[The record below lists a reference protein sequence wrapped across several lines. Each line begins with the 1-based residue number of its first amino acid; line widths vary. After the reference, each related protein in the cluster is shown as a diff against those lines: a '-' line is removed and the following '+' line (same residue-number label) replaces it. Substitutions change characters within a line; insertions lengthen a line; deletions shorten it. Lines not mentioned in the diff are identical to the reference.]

1 MEMARLARLQKTVR
15 DHGLDALLITHLPNI
30 HYLIGYS
37 GSNGILICPSQG
49 KPHFFTD
56 FRYKA
61 QVKIEVA
68 GAKITIVDRERT
80 LLDAIVDKQLFSDF
94 DAVGF
99 EENRILFWAHDF
111 LRKKFRHLKLVAKK
125 EMVEC
130 MTMIKTDDEISMIQ
144 KAADI
149 GDQVFDKVIN
159 MIKPGMSEREVSA
172 EISYQT
178 KKMGGE
184 GDAFEVIVA
193 SGERSALP
201 HGLASDKKLKKGE
214 MITLDF
220 GVKYK
225 GFNSDMTRTV
235 ALGKVSTE
243 LQKMYDVV
251 RVAQQRA
258 IDKAKPG
265 MNGRELDSVAR
276 DYITLHGYGSKFGHG
291 TGHGLGI
298 EVHEIPVIAQRG
310 ERFTLEPSQVFTIEP
325 GIYVEGIGGVRIE
338 DDVIMRKDSVEVINK
353 SPKELIVL

>member
-1 MEMARLARLQKTVR
+1 MARLARLQKTVR

-37 GSNGILICPSQG
+37 GSNGILVVPAQG

-80 LLDAIVDKQLFSDF
+80 LLDAIVDKQLFLDF

-99 EENRILFWAHDF
+99 EENRIPFWVHDF
-111 LRKKFRHLKLVAKK
+111 IRKKFRNLKLVAKK
-125 EMVEC
+125 ELVEA
-130 MTMIKTDDEISMIQ
+130 MTMIKTDDEIAMIQ
-144 KAADI
+144 KAAEI
-149 GDQVFDKVIN
+149 GDEVFDKVIN

-172 EISYQT
+172 EISYLT
-178 KKMGGE
+178 KKLGGD

-201 HGLASDKKLKKGE
+201 HGLASEKKLKKGE
-214 MITLDF
+214 LITLDF
-220 GVKYK
+220 GVNYR

-235 ALGKVSTE
+235 ALGKVSLE

-258 IDKAKPG
+258 IDKARPG
-265 MNGRELDSVAR
+265 MNGRELDNVAR

-325 GIYVEGIGGVRIE
+325 GIYIEGIGGVRIE
-338 DDVIMRKDSVEVINK
+338 DDVIMRKDNVEVINK
-353 SPKELIVL
+353 SPKDLIVL